1 MTTENFIDVC
11 KKDLNDQ
18 QAEAV
23 FFGDGPLLLIAGAGS
38 GKTKT
43 LVHRV
48 ARLIHDGVAPE
59 QILLLTFTRKAAEE
73 MLTRAANI
81 LDDRCANVSGGTFH
95 AFAHLALRKYASY
108 IGFDPEFTIMD
119 RGDSE
124 DLIQRIRKEKGLA
137 QGDKRFPKK
146 GTITSV
152 IGKAINTNKSIE
164 HVLGAD
170 YPQFLPFTEEIQ
182 QIAIAYEHQKRDMHV
197 MDYDDLLV
205 KLVELLTKNPDIQ
218 QKFRAFYRYIL
229 VDEYQD
235 TNSIQAN
242 LIKSLINDQQ
252 NIMVVGD
259 DSQSI
264 YSFRGAHFE
273 NIMQFPTLFPAAKII
288 KLEQNYRSTQPILK
302 LTNAVIERA
311 RNKFTKHLFSTNE
324 SNIKPKL
331 IETDS
336 DNEQS
341 SFISKK
347 ILELREEGIP
357 LSKIAILMRS
367 GWHSNDL
374 ELELKS
380 ANIPFVKMGGFKFIE
395 TSHIKDVVC
404 YFRVLYNPSDIIS
417 WNRLLLMFEGCGP
430 GAAKKITDDIKQ
442 NKQDL
447 SLVLPKH
454 INKKYTKQLQ
464 TLLQFICTPNL
475 KQAAPKDILSIIYKV
490 YAEQFKLKY
499 DDFQK
504 RQSDLDSFEGIC
516 ERFESLEKLLTEMSL
531 DPPTESQV
539 DTIPGDNEDEKL
551 CLSTIH
557 SAKGLEWHTVFLL
570 SAVDGY
576 LPSFQSLGDLGQLEE
591 ERRLM
596 YVALTRAEQELF
608 IMKPNLDLSKSN
620 YYRFSGMQ
628 FSKLSR
634 FLDDHNII
642 DDFAEKIVTTPTKK
656 PASFFFP
663 DDDDDDDPVA
673 ALTGKKSN
681 KQKYYF

>member
-1 MTTENFIDVC
+1 MNNQNFIEKC
-11 KKDLNDQ
+11 KKELNNQ

-23 FFGDGPLLLIAGAGS
+23 FFGEGPMLVIAGAGS

-48 ARLIHDGVAPE
+48 AKLIHDGVPPE

-73 MLTRAANI
+73 MLNRATTI
-81 LDDRCANVSGGTFH
+81 LDERCSNVSGGTFH
-95 AFAHLALRKYASY
+95 AFAHIALRKYANH
-108 IGFDPEFTIMD
+108 IGFDKEFTIMD
-119 RGDSE
+119 RSDSE
-124 DLIQRIRKEKGLA
+124 DLIQRIRKEKNLA
-137 QGDKRFPKK
+137 SGDKRFPKK

-152 IGKAINTNKSIE
+152 IGKAINTAKSIE
-164 HVLGAD
+164 HVLGSD
-170 YPQFLPFTEEIQ
+170 YPQFLPFSEEINS
-182 QIAIAYEHQKRDMHV
+182 IAVQYEIQKREMHM

-205 KLVELLTKNPDIQ
+205 KLLELLTQNPDIQ
-218 QKFRAFYRYIL
+218 QKFKEFYRYVL

-235 TNSIQAN
+235 TNTIQAD
-242 LIKSLINDQQ
+242 LIKALINDKQ

-273 NIMQFPTLFPAAKII
+273 NIMQFPTLFPNAHII

-302 LTNAVIERA
+302 LTNAVIEQA

-324 SNIKPKL
+324 SDIKPQL
-331 IETDS
+331 IETAN

-341 SFISKK
+341 DFICKK
-347 ILELREEGIP
+347 ILELREKGVE
-357 LSKIAILMRS
+357 LANIAILMRS

-380 ANIPFVKMGGFKFIE
+380 HNIPFVKMGGFKFIE

-404 YFRVLYNPSDIIS
+404 YFRILYNPSDMIS
-417 WNRLLLMFEGCGP
+417 WSRLLLMLEGCGP
-430 GAAKKITDDIKQ
+430 GAAKKITDQIKASPT
-442 NKQDL
+442 DL
-447 SLVLPKH
+447 SFVLSQH
-454 INKKYTKQLQ
+454 ANKKYIKELHK
-464 TLLQFICTPNL
+464 LIQFASDNDLKKSTPTN
-475 KQAAPKDILSIIYKV
+475 ILSKIFSIYNSL
-490 YAEQFKLKY
+490 FKLKY

-516 ERFESLEKLLTEMSL
+516 ERFKTLETLLSEMSL
-531 DPPTESQV
+531 DPPTDSQV
-539 DTIPGDNEDEKL
+539 DTTPGDSEDEKL
-551 CLSTIH
+551 TLSTIH

-596 YVALTRAEQELF
+596 YVALTRAEENLF

-634 FLDDHNII
+634 FLEENNIVEN
-642 DDFAEKIVTTPTKK
+642 FVEKQTSVPSKK
-656 PASFFFP
+656 PSSFFLP
-663 DDDDDDDPVA
+663 DFDDSDND
-673 ALTGKKSN
+673 LLSN
-681 KQKYYF
+681 AQSSRKYYF